1 MSSSPCNLCA
11 HPVRDDGTFRVSKI
25 KSSRQRYGN
34 GEIYWVDKSVDDI
47 VLEVLSQHMGD
58 TDAAALRCLLQSNQS
73 SQTTK
78 TAQLE
83 SGETTKADQPE
94 RGDRGNFVKR
104 RPCVVMQGGS
114 DTPVICVMAT
124 FGGTRYPHL
133 SEIIKLLALPIWPI
147 SDRLPRNFAGGHVH
161 SSPDMKSPDVN
172 LKNTGKLHWRYVVL
186 YPFTYTGAMY
196 PPRHGDP
203 LAIRRLSR
211 EEVGKIRFAAQHA
224 QDSIAQ
230 DRLKKPQYIQSL
242 VEGYMVSLHSRSPN
256 KLLTHSAHLEGG
268 HLPQLPSV
276 YHPSRTSRL
285 G

>member
-83 SGETTKADQPE
+83 SGETTEADQPE

-203 LAIRRLSR
+203 LAIRRRVSHASRGFGRCGVSEVYVVSETRASSSPLRLALPPAARLYALRAPCSIILS
-211 EEVGKIRFAAQHA
+211 
-224 QDSIAQ
+224 
-230 DRLKKPQYIQSL
+230 
-242 VEGYMVSLHSRSPN
+242 
-256 KLLTHSAHLEGG
+256 
-268 HLPQLPSV
+268 
-276 YHPSRTSRL
+276 HPPTRTS
-285 G
+285 